1 MELITH
7 LSINLFPIAILLT
20 IYVNNHKREDRTSG
34 NRLFNMLT
42 ILAIALMVADILR
55 YGLQSLHRVPISGQY
70 VFHIIHMLLVVAVPF
85 VWLMYVCRKL
95 EVRNPGPWLDAA
107 RYMTFGGA
115 VLTAFLILITPWTHS
130 IFFISRAGYYRSGQL
145 EALPNMVGILFLIGS
160 VAVVASAYSHEVS
173 KEGRREVTYMLGFG
187 VGALCGITIQHFAKG
202 WWTTGPCFALSI
214 LFIYINTQNHQIT
227 TDGLTG
233 LNNRREFDAQL
244 AKKIE
249 LYPEHE
255 WGLLMIDVDDFK
267 RINDQMGHAVGDE
280 ALWETADILRHVFGR
295 DRALLARYGGDE
307 FVIIGD
313 WFDEKEVGAAIE
325 KIQTEVEK
333 FNANRK
339 KSYELSLSVGYAFWH
354 EAGRRAENLIKEADK
369 RMYAEKVRKKKT
381 RG

>member
-145 EALPNMVGILFLIGS
+145 EALPNSMDCTVLMDCTVHGILQ
-160 VAVVASAYSHEVS
+160 A
-173 KEGRREVTYMLGFG
+173 R
-187 VGALCGITIQHFAKG
+187 
-202 WWTTGPCFALSI
+202 I
-214 LFIYINTQNHQIT
+214 L
-227 TDGLTG
+227 
-233 LNNRREFDAQL
+233 
-244 AKKIE
+244 
-249 LYPEHE
+249 E
-255 WGLLMIDVDDFK
+255 WV
-267 RINDQMGHAVGDE
+267 
-280 ALWETADILRHVFGR
+280 
-295 DRALLARYGGDE
+295 
-307 FVIIGD
+307 
-313 WFDEKEVGAAIE
+313 
-325 KIQTEVEK
+325 
-333 FNANRK
+333 
-339 KSYELSLSVGYAFWH
+339 
-354 EAGRRAENLIKEADK
+354 
-369 RMYAEKVRKKKT
+369 
-381 RG
+381 